1 MPNFTQ
7 FNYTKCNLFFIL
19 DPKAYFNV
27 KLMLFNT
34 ESAQQT
40 FYGGCIIMGKRIKA
54 TATEVGI
61 SQEAL
66 RYYEKK
72 GIIKPERLAN
82 GYRSYTPE
90 QITEL
95 KYVSVMKYAH
105 FSLTEIATMTSLFA
119 KPPTPECNQTS
130 KKILSEKIEYLEDT
144 IKHYQEI
151 VQLLSSL
158 PSSDDS
164 SSYLQKKPEID
175 QFIETIFEQIKQ
187 TEGIEL

>member
-1 MPNFTQ
+1 
-7 FNYTKCNLFFIL
+7 
-19 DPKAYFNV
+19 
-27 KLMLFNT
+27 
-34 ESAQQT
+34 
-40 FYGGCIIMGKRIKA
+40 
-54 TATEVGI
+54 
-61 SQEAL
+61 
-66 RYYEKK
+66 
-72 GIIKPERLAN
+72 
-82 GYRSYTPE
+82 
-90 QITEL
+90 
-95 KYVSVMKYAH
+95 MKYAH
-105 FSLTEIATMTSLFA
+105 FSLTEIATMTSLFS

-164 SSYLQKKPEID
+164 ASYLQKKPEID

>member
-1 MPNFTQ
+1 M
-7 FNYTKCNLFFIL
+7 
-19 DPKAYFNV
+19 
-27 KLMLFNT
+27 
-34 ESAQQT
+34 E
-40 FYGGCIIMGKRIKA
+40 KRIKT

-105 FSLTEIATMTSLFA
+105 FSLTEIATMTSLFS

-187 TEGIEL
+187 TEGIEF

>member
-1 MPNFTQ
+1 
-7 FNYTKCNLFFIL
+7 
-19 DPKAYFNV
+19 
-27 KLMLFNT
+27 
-34 ESAQQT
+34 
-40 FYGGCIIMGKRIKA
+40 MGKRIKA

-105 FSLTEIATMTSLFA
+105 FSLTEIATMTSLFS

-130 KKILSEKIEYLEDT
+130 KKYSA
-144 IKHYQEI
+144 
-151 VQLLSSL
+151 
-158 PSSDDS
+158 
-164 SSYLQKKPEID
+164 KK
-175 QFIETIFEQIKQ
+175 
-187 TEGIEL
+187 